1 MIPPASLKGGDR
13 RIVLE
18 TIFKVDKREPEG
30 GPYLSDKSVSPPRKG
45 AGGREAK
52 DHLETAEGEGEGGP
66 YLSDNSGPPSKEDR
80 QTS

>member
-1 MIPPASLKGGDR
+1 MIPPASPEGGDR

-30 GPYLSDKSVSPPRKG
+30 GPYLSDKSGPPMG

-52 DHLETAEGEGEGGP
+52 DHLETAEGAGGGTVFVRQNCSPQAGREGG
-66 YLSDNSGPPSKEDR
+66 KR
-80 QTS
+80 QS